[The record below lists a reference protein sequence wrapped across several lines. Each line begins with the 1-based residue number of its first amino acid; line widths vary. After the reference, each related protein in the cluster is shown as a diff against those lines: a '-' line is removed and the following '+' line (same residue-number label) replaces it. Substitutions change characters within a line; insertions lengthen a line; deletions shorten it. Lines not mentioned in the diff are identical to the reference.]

1 MSWVFRQED
10 PGLADE
16 VWWEVGF
23 YEPDGDFMHIYECP
37 SKSEASELVHYL
49 NGGSAEQISATF
61 SSPIEVQGQSFT
73 TINTED
79 GTALGVEVR
88 GSIETQTQI
97 DP

>member
-23 YEPDGDFMHIYECP
+23 YEPDGDFMQIYQCI

-61 SSPIEVQGQSFT
+61 SSPIEVQGHTVTSIET
-73 TINTED
+73 HSRPI
-79 GTALGVEVR
+79 AVEVD
-88 GSIETQTQI
+88 GSIETLTQI
-97 DP
+97 DS